1 MVSSSVLGRVTCAPY
16 LYPHTCFP
24 LGTSRLLPPP
34 SFAEL
39 LLWVQCGPGLMPTNF
54 HSHSSA
60 LKESTTQN
68 HVHFTGGKSG
78 FQRMLI
84 VVATE
89 TQSQGGLKDTGKA
102 PVVGSMLI

>member
-68 HVHFTGGKSG
+68 HVHFTGGN
-78 FQRMLI
+78 
-84 VVATE
+84 T
-89 TQSQGGLKDTGKA
+89 KA
-102 PVVGSMLI
+102 PRACFRPLL